1 MRRFAIAVAVLASL
15 LISSTAWPR
24 TIRTASALESGAS
37 AGSTYSANWLA
48 NYFMT
53 YGSGYDKT
61 VTFIRN
67 TNYGWYNTKRGTAD
81 YLETYAP
88 FDGTYQG
95 ALRRPHVVL
104 GQLQCSLDDAVRRR
118 ARRGRRRRRSSQCG
132 RRIELRRSGAR

>member
-15 LISSTAWPR
+15 LITSM
-24 TIRTASALESGAS
+24 ALAAYQYAPARQWNPGDS
-37 AGSTYSANWLA
+37 AGSTYSSSWLA

-88 FDGTYQG
+88 FDGTYKAHCVAHAWFWG
-95 ALRRPHVVL
+95 S
-104 GQLQCSLDDAVRRR
+104 CNVR
-118 ARRGRRRRRSSQCG
+118 
-132 RRIELRRSGAR
+132 

>member
-15 LISSTAWPR
+15 LISSTAVAAYQYAPPR
-24 TIRTASALESGAS
+24 QWSPGAS
-37 AGSTYSANWLA
+37 AGSAYSPNWLA

-88 FDGTYQG
+88 FDGTYKAHCVAHTWFWG
-95 ALRRPHVVL
+95 S
-104 GQLQCSLDDAVRRR
+104 CNVR
-118 ARRGRRRRRSSQCG
+118 
-132 RRIELRRSGAR
+132 

>member
-15 LISSTAWPR
+15 LITSTALAAYQYAPPR
-24 TIRTASALESGAS
+24 QWSPGAS

-88 FDGTYQG
+88 FDGTYKAHCVAHAWFWG
-95 ALRRPHVVL
+95 S
-104 GQLQCSLDDAVRRR
+104 CNVR
-118 ARRGRRRRRSSQCG
+118 
-132 RRIELRRSGAR
+132 